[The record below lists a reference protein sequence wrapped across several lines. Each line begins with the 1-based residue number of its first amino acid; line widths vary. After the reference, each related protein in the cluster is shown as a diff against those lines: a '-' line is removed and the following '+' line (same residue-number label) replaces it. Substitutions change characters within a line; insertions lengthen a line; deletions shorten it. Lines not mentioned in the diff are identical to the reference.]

1 MTNSIKQNKITWSQ
15 FKILAEQ
22 AGIKD
27 DDEIDSIDVAWGD
40 IEDFEINQDDD
51 FGWQIRLQ
59 RK

>member
-1 MTNSIKQNKITWSQ
+1 MTKSVKQNKITWSQ

-22 AGIKD
+22 AGIKE

-51 FGWQIRLQ
+51 FGWQITLQ